1 MIDRKRI
8 LIVDDSPRARQSLRA
23 LLASYAEDTEVL
35 EASNGLEGLLYVDEC
50 APNLVL
56 MDVLMPGLDGINAT
70 QLIKQ
75 LAPHVKVIALSIAC
89 DYRSEALAA
98 GADAFVCKGDPPGA
112 LLEALAQVAGLLEDN
127 SSSDQLDDGGN

>member
-1 MIDRKRI
+1 MTDQKRI
-8 LIVDDSPRARQSLRA
+8 LIVDDSVRTRQSLRA
-23 LLASYAEDTEVL
+23 LLASYAEYTEVL

-50 APNLVL
+50 APNIVL
-56 MDVLMPGLDGINAT
+56 MDILMPGLDGINAT

-75 LAPHVKVIALSIAC
+75 HAPHIKVIALSIAC

-112 LLEALAQVAGLLEDN
+112 LLDALAQVAGLTEN
-127 SSSDQLDDGGN
+127 NGGKDHSGD